1 MVYGCGAVAMAVG
14 SADQDQT
21 SCKADQMRNQP
32 GKFQQE
38 IRNMLKT
45 YVRKGEENGGF
56 ISN

>member
-1 MVYGCGAVAMAVG
+1 MAVG
-14 SADQDQT
+14 SADQDQM